1 MLGEQ
6 IRFEKNKCAEGIEV
20 GGCREYHKLFTE
32 TQRIQEA
39 ELARWAVTRVRQG
52 SECPMLLSS
61 AQLSMFED

>member
-1 MLGEQ
+1 MLGGH
-6 IRFEKNKCAEGIEV
+6 FEKNKCAEGIEA
-20 GGCREYHKLFTE
+20 GGCREYRKLFTE

-39 ELARWAVTRVRQG
+39 ELAKIRQG